1 MLLLFLNQVKV
12 DVVDVIGNFL
22 VLGHKKTHSYVIM
35 SIGDSEAFSIRIA
48 LDNTPFER
56 PLSHDLMKNLI
67 DIAGFRVEKV
77 VIYDVKNGAYLA
89 RIHLEKGFFMFKQR
103 VVLDSRPSDAVALA
117 LRLKVPIFVM
127 PHLLI
132 NPLEIKPDTL
142 RTPKGIEG

>member
-1 MLLLFLNQVKV
+1 
-12 DVVDVIGNFL
+12 
-22 VLGHKKTHSYVIM
+22 
-35 SIGDSEAFSIRIA
+35 
-48 LDNTPFER
+48 
-56 PLSHDLMKNLI
+56 MKNLI
-67 DIAGFRVEKV
+67 DISGFRVEKV

-89 RIHLEKGFFMFKQR
+89 RIHLEKGFFMFKQK